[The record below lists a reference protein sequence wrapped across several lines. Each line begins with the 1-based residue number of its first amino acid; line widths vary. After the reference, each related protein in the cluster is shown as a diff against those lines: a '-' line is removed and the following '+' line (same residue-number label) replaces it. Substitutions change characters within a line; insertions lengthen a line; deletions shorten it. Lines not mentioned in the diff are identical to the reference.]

1 MKPFALNFQLV
12 CTGLRLLSRDTN
24 GRFAELGFSKEDRH
38 KNIQR
43 IAFVAAELSKAGAA
57 VVATPIAPFES
68 SRKQAFQYVQTNG
81 GAGGGTVFHVHIN
94 TPLEYCE
101 KTDRRGIYKKARRG
115 EIKGFT
121 GIGTL
126 CPVRLVENAHGWFSD
141 DPYDQPTKADLVLD
155 LSERTVSEAV
165 HAVILML
172 ESEGLL

>member
-1 MKPFALNFQLV
+1 M
-12 CTGLRLLSRDTN
+12 SRDTD
-24 GRFAELGFSKEDRH
+24 GQCTELGFSKEDRH

-126 CPVRLVENAHGWFSD
+126 CCVPLVVENAQARFQMTRMTSLPRPTLFS
-141 DPYDQPTKADLVLD
+141 TFRRG
-155 LSERTVSEAV
+155 LSQKLSTPLS
-165 HAVILML
+165 
-172 ESEGLL
+172 